1 MYYFLSLYN
10 LISYDANMYS
20 LMINFQGG
28 TSADTA
34 ELQKKLET
42 QEQET
47 KKAQDEMDRLLKI
60 VKMSQ
65 EEQSNK
71 DKLIKELQE

>member
-1 MYYFLSLYN
+1 M
-10 LISYDANMYS
+10 
-20 LMINFQGG
+20 
-28 TSADTA
+28 
-34 ELQKKLET
+34 KKLET

-60 VKMSQ
+60 VKMS
-65 EEQSNK
+65 EEEKTTK

>member
-1 MYYFLSLYN
+1 M
-10 LISYDANMYS
+10 
-20 LMINFQGG
+20 
-28 TSADTA
+28 
-34 ELQKKLET
+34 KLET

-60 VKMSQ
+60 VKMSN
-65 EEQSNK
+65 EEQANK

>member
-1 MYYFLSLYN
+1 MTC
-10 LISYDANMYS
+10 
-20 LMINFQGG
+20 QGG
-28 TSADTA
+28 PAGDTND
-34 ELQKKLET
+34 LQKKLET

-65 EEQSNK
+65 EEQANK

>member
-1 MYYFLSLYN
+1 M
-10 LISYDANMYS
+10 
-20 LMINFQGG
+20 
-28 TSADTA
+28 
-34 ELQKKLET
+34 KKLET

-60 VKMSQ
+60 VKMS
-65 EEQSNK
+65 EEEKATK

>member
-1 MYYFLSLYN
+1 
-10 LISYDANMYS
+10 
-20 LMINFQGG
+20 
-28 TSADTA
+28 
-34 ELQKKLET
+34 LET